1 MANNPKSTADLI
13 AAEVEKLLDKS
24 KKQSAKER
32 VSGESI
38 LEVEGEIRQSLL
50 SIQKDALRKLKKGDE
65 RHEQIEKLLA
75 SENKRLMTLDSDL
88 KKNEVFEKRIRTNI
102 AKSRLSSE
110 KAAAAQDDFSQK
122 TASLT
127 ATGKGLTVNDA
138 DLDRLIQSYAEDMA
152 STVTQMRA
160 LGLPA
165 KEFAKKTQTI
175 LDGFDKSIN
184 VDPAFK
190 VESDTAKKA
199 KQIIL
204 GILEEHKK
212 NFQKAA

>member
-88 KKNEVFEKRIRTNI
+88 KKNEEFEKRIRTNI

-138 DLDRLIQSYAEDMA
+138 DLDRLIQSYA
-152 STVTQMRA
+152 
-160 LGLPA
+160 
-165 KEFAKKTQTI
+165 
-175 LDGFDKSIN
+175 
-184 VDPAFK
+184 
-190 VESDTAKKA
+190 
-199 KQIIL
+199 
-204 GILEEHKK
+204 
-212 NFQKAA
+212 